1 MIDARITSVALPNG
15 VDRARNV
22 ARVSLFLSPRLESD
36 EGDTLDLFDAFVDW
50 PAALAS
56 PGLRYLL
63 QVDDGPEFEAGVVGA
78 APRSDLWR
86 ALFPP
91 ESFVAPRSSAG
102 MVDRAYV
109 TYPVRGVTSYLKKQ
123 YQEITTE
130 HLTEPPPQEA
140 ITASFQ
146 ALMPVA
152 GRHAR
157 GRRGFDAHVA
167 ETLAAARAEAAGRRG
182 ETATVVS
189 LSEDAVIAAA
199 GLPAGPA
206 RDFTQFELFHHRP
219 EAAEKFA
226 EFNDTAFER
235 RRLVDFHRA
244 VSALGDH
251 PAILRQLGL
260 VVDLEVAADRLPQ
273 TTMTGQRMLRGRPV
287 LGGGAPAVTVD
298 ARQVAFTNPEGLFRA
313 SGRRAGGIGAG
324 DEIVAGLVLISKWYE
339 LVGVDVDGAAFK
351 ALATVASASASA
363 QTANES
369 ARPAGGGGGQ
379 EPLAALR
386 TAGIGLSGP
395 GTAHRVHK
403 AVAVQHNAGVPGAP
417 VRPFFSDDV
426 ARGYRLDVFEDRIA
440 TWRSLHARRVT
451 YSVPGGPSIALV
463 ADEGFLQRA
472 VTQRPTAAGG
482 EPPHDSVLYVH
493 EVLCRWQG
501 WSLAAP
507 RPGKAI
513 SRDGRAPDDVFPETQ
528 PQRIVNEPI
537 ADGVQLQASTAVEPG
552 TLPRLRFGEAY
563 RVRLRVVDLAGN
575 SLSMDEATQVVSAV
589 DGLVLPASGES
600 RPYLRF
606 EPVGSPELVARA
618 TVREGESLA
627 RLVIRSDF
635 DLTPAQWAAAH
646 EGYQAACERHIV
658 PPKVSQLMAEQ
669 HGMFDDA
676 IGTGQNVQAAY
687 QAARKEKGKLSD
699 CEVLLS
705 DGSKLTQQVS
715 EDDTPAGS
723 YVINREERLVVPY
736 LPDPLAAAVVVAGAP
751 GAQGGVV
758 AMASDGDALATQ
770 SGPPGDSEALVA
782 VPFGSPD
789 SWPEVDTFRL
799 RLDEGDG
806 SPRWQSAARVLS
818 LLLPKAGRARVRL
831 SCQPPPDRLD
841 EFALRRWVVERL
853 AEGGDAT
860 AIELHA
866 AAAAAGRVWSISPGR
881 DVELVHAVQRPIRAP
896 AVLRLEARR
905 VLGSTFAWL
914 GGELLVH
921 GASSERLDLLAAWT
935 DSVDRLEDAAPRP
948 NVAASAHV
956 LEVPI
961 HLARDTSPSS
971 EPAPEDVVA
980 AGEYDESLDLV
991 RLIAPLPDDESGR
1004 EFLSRHEFGDTRH
1017 RLIRYRG
1024 VATSR
1029 FREYF
1034 APALAGKP
1042 ENVSR
1047 SGAEIEVHVP
1057 SSARPAAPR
1066 VLYVVPAFGWERG
1079 GARNDPQVH
1088 VSRRRG
1094 SGLRV
1099 YLDRPWFSSGV
1110 GELLGVVLWPDWHH
1124 DPPEPMLS
1132 FVSRWGRDPIWAAPS
1147 TPAGP
1152 SAEHFPRATGAASG
1166 LALEELV
1173 NTDDDPRVSVVGHTV
1188 EYDEE
1193 RGLWFCDIEIDAGDA
1208 YTPFVRLALA
1218 RWQPHSLAGVE
1229 ISRVVMAEYAQLAP
1243 ERSVTLVR
1251 GPAGAGTVDVSVMG
1265 RTFDTGPGGDRGS
1278 ATEVAVEERLPG
1290 THGELGWSK
1299 TDDPSVTVTAG
1310 PVDGHETLRWTG
1322 QVRVPPNHAPGLYR
1336 LVVREYELFEPAHGA
1351 TRRLV
1356 FAETLVL

>member
-15 VDRARNV
+15 IDRTRNL

-36 EGDTLDLFDAFVDW
+36 EGDRLDLFGAFVDW
-50 PAALAS
+50 PGTLAS

-63 QVDDGPEFEAGVVGA
+63 QVDDGPEFEATVVGA

-91 ESFVAPRSSAG
+91 DAFVAPRSNAG

-109 TYPVRGVTSYLKKQ
+109 TYPVRGVTGYLKRQ
-123 YQEITTE
+123 YQEITTQ
-130 HLTEPPPQEA
+130 HLTELPPPEA

-152 GRHAR
+152 GRHAQ
-157 GRRGFDAHVA
+157 GRQGFDAHVA
-167 ETLAAARAEAAGRRG
+167 QTLAVAQTAAAGRRG
-182 ETATVVS
+182 EAATVVS

-199 GLPAGPA
+199 DLPPGPA

-219 EAAEKFA
+219 EEGGKVPA
-226 EFNDTAFER
+226 FNDTASER

-244 VSALGDH
+244 VTALGDH

-260 VVDLEVAADRLPQ
+260 VVDLEVPADRLPQ
-273 TTMTGQRMLRGRPV
+273 TTMIGQRMLRGRPV
-287 LGGGAPAVTVD
+287 LGGGASAVTVE
-298 ARQVAFTNPEGLFRA
+298 ARQVAFTNPDGLFRA

-324 DEIVAGLVLISKWYE
+324 DEIVAGLVLVSKWYE
-339 LVGVDVDGAAFK
+339 LVGVDVDGAGFS
-351 ALATVASASASA
+351 ALATVASAAATTQAADDGA
-363 QTANES
+363 Q
-369 ARPAGGGGGQ
+369 PAGGN
-379 EPLAALR
+379 EPLGALR

-395 GTAHRVHK
+395 GMAHRVHK

-426 ARGYRLDVFEDRIA
+426 ARGYRLDVFEERTA
-440 TWRSLHARRVT
+440 SWRSLHARRVT
-451 YSVPGGPSIALV
+451 YSVPDGPAIAPV

-472 VTQRPTAAGG
+472 VTQRPTAAGE
-482 EPPHDSVLYVH
+482 EPPDDSVLFVH

-513 SRDGRAPDDVFPETQ
+513 SRDGRAPDDAFPETQ
-528 PQRIVNEPI
+528 PQRVVNEPI

-552 TLPRLRFGEAY
+552 TLPRLRFGDAY
-563 RVRLRVVDLAGN
+563 RMRLRVVDLAGN
-575 SLSMDEATQVVSAV
+575 SLTMDEATQVVSGI

-600 RPYLRF
+600 QPYLRF

-646 EGYQAACERHIV
+646 EGYQAACERHVV
-658 PPKVSQLMAEQ
+658 PPKLSQLMAEQ

-687 QAARKEKGKLSD
+687 RAAQKEKGKLSD
-699 CEVLLS
+699 HEVLLS
-705 DGSKLTQQVS
+705 DGSTLTQQVS
-715 EDDTPAGS
+715 VEDTPAGS
-723 YVINREERLVVPY
+723 YVINAEERLVVPY

-751 GAQGGVV
+751 GAQAGVFV
-758 AMASDGDALATQ
+758 TAGDGDTLAPR
-770 SGPPGDSEALVA
+770 SGPPGDAEALVA
-782 VPFGSPD
+782 VPFGSPG

-799 RLDEGDG
+799 RLDEGNG
-806 SPRWQSAARVLS
+806 RPRWQSAARVLS

-841 EFALRRWVVERL
+841 EFALRRWVVEAL
-853 AEGGDAT
+853 AEGGDAA

-866 AAAAAGRVWSISPGR
+866 ATAAAGRVWSISPGR
-881 DVELVHAVQRPIRAP
+881 DVELVHAVQRPLRAP

-905 VLGSTFAWL
+905 ELGSTFAWL

-921 GASSERLDLLAAWT
+921 GGSSERLDLLAAWT
-935 DSVDRLEDAAPRP
+935 DAVDRLEDAAPHP

-961 HLARDTSPSS
+961 HLARDTPPPSQ
-971 EPAPEDVVA
+971 PAPEDVVA

-991 RLIAPLPDDESGR
+991 RLVAPPPGDESGR

-1024 VATSR
+1024 VAASR

-1034 APALAGKP
+1034 ASKLADTP

-1047 SGAEIEVHVP
+1047 AGAEVEVDVP

-1066 VLYVVPAFGWERG
+1066 VLYVVPTFGWERG
-1079 GARNDPQVH
+1079 DAPNDPQVQ

-1094 SGLRV
+1094 NGLRV
-1099 YLDRPWFSSGV
+1099 YLERPWFSSGV
-1110 GELLGVVLWPDWHH
+1110 GELLGVVLWPDWHN
-1124 DPPEPMLS
+1124 DPPEQMMS
-1132 FVSRWGRDPIWAAPS
+1132 FVSRWGRDPIWAAPP

-1152 SAEHFPRATGAASG
+1152 SAEHFPRATDAASG

-1173 NTDDDPRVSVVGHTV
+1173 NTDDDSRVSVVGHAV

-1193 RGLWFCDIEIDAGDA
+1193 RGLWFCDIEVDAGEA
-1208 YTPFVRLALA
+1208 YTPFVRLALV

-1229 ISRVVMAEYAQLAP
+1229 ISRVVVAEYAQLAP
-1243 ERSVTLVR
+1243 ERSVTFVR
-1251 GPAGAGTVDVSVMG
+1251 GPAGAGTVDVSVIG
-1265 RTFDTGPGGDRGS
+1265 RTFDFGPAGDRGS
-1278 ATEVAVEERLPG
+1278 VTEVSVEERLPG
-1290 THGELGWSK
+1290 TDGEFGWST
-1299 TDDPSVTVTAG
+1299 TDDPGVTVTAG
-1310 PVDGHETLRWTG
+1310 PLAGPATLRWTG
-1322 QVRVPPNHAPGLYR
+1322 QVRVPPDHAPETYR
-1336 LVVREYELFEPAHGA
+1336 LVVREFELFEPAHGA
-1351 TRRLV
+1351 ARRLV
-1356 FAETLVL
+1356 FAETLVI